1 MLQVRH
7 RFPTHRAEA
16 TERCF
21 VLPPFLKREIFVTGT
36 SNPLH
41 LLLRKLQTHSSLD
54 EEDRQAILA
63 LPYTLKTLESHSYTI
78 REGDPPE
85 ACAVLVS
92 GFAFRQKLT
101 GDGARQIV
109 AVHIP
114 GEPLDF
120 QSLFLDVA
128 DHNVQTLTRA
138 EVAFIPRIEL
148 QKLARTRPSV
158 AHAILVMILVE
169 ASIFREWVLNV
180 GRRDSRARLAHLLCE
195 FAIRLE
201 AQGLADE
208 NGYELPMTQEQ
219 LADALGLTSV
229 HVNRTIMALEAEGFI
244 DRDKRRVRFPDW
256 RRMRDIGDF
265 NQRYLHLQ
273 PQKAGAFSD

>member
-1 MLQVRH
+1 
-7 RFPTHRAEA
+7 
-16 TERCF
+16 
-21 VLPPFLKREIFVTGT
+21 
-36 SNPLH
+36 
-41 LLLRKLQTHSSLD
+41 LD

>member
-1 MLQVRH
+1 MTVNAH
-7 RFPTHRAEA
+7 
-16 TERCF
+16 
-21 VLPPFLKREIFVTGT
+21 
-36 SNPLH
+36 PLD
-41 LLLRKLQTHSSLD
+41 LLLRKLETHSPLG
-54 EEDRQAILA
+54 EEDQRAILA
-63 LPYTLKTLESHSYTI
+63 LPYTLKTLESQSYTI

-92 GFAFRQKLT
+92 GFAYRQKLT

-109 AVHIP
+109 AIHIP

-138 EVAFIPRIEL
+138 EVAFIPRAEL
-148 QKLARTRPSV
+148 QKLARSRPSV
-158 AHAILVMILVE
+158 AQSILVMILVE

-180 GRRDSRARLAHLLCE
+180 GRRDSRTRLAHLLCE

-256 RRMRDIGDF
+256 RRMRDVGDF
-265 NQRYLHLQ
+265 NQRYLHLE
-273 PQKAGAFSD
+273 PQMTGAFRD